1 MIFSRPPILLSI
13 GQFLDSNELCYYSK
27 ISTAIHAIWCY
38 HHSPYSKFFITQACN
53 ERKKFFSGTI
63 KCNVTDNGLKFE
75 WKCTKKEYEH
85 LLTEYN
91 SDQFIE
97 CLPFEEPKTKTK
109 WFIEIFP
116 NGYHLSKNG
125 YGALFLTMEWKPKDI
140 KEVRARLLCNC
151 PQVNLKFSDGVTYDW
166 RKFSKGKHNA
176 FQINDVLA
184 NESITLSVELII
196 IDVTENETRIN
207 SEIKEQMD
215 NMHNKMLQLQ
225 SRMDEMDSI
234 QNRLF
239 HIDKLLNKLITY
251 QQIQYDKQENIEH
264 NKQIES
270 KSMIVSN
277 QHYSNHSS
285 SSTSSTSHCCC
296 VYDKCIRHDIVID
309 KYNDDSNHSHHC
321 IHDHVSSSSSSSY
334 HNYPHLYNY
343 DSNNSNNSN
352 HSSINGKKEQDQVI
366 HINNMKNTREKCIL

>member
-1 MIFSRPPILLSI
+1 
-13 GQFLDSNELCYYSK
+13 
-27 ISTAIHAIWCY
+27 
-38 HHSPYSKFFITQACN
+38 
-53 ERKKFFSGTI
+53 
-63 KCNVTDNGLKFE
+63 
-75 WKCTKKEYEH
+75 
-85 LLTEYN
+85 
-91 SDQFIE
+91 
-97 CLPFEEPKTKTK
+97 
-109 WFIEIFP
+109 
-116 NGYHLSKNG
+116 
-125 YGALFLTMEWKPKDI
+125 MEWKPKNI

-251 QQIQYDKQENIEH
+251 QQIQYDKQEHIEQ
-264 NKQIES
+264 KQIES
-270 KSMIVSN
+270 KSMMISN
-277 QHYSNHSS
+277 HYSNHSS
-285 SSTSSTSHCCC
+285 SCTSSTSHCCC
-296 VYDKCIRHDIVID
+296 VYDKCLRHDIVID

-321 IHDHVSSSSSSSY
+321 IHDHVSSSSSSSSSP
-334 HNYPHLYNY
+334 NVYPHFYNY
-343 DSNNSNNSN
+343 DSNHSN
-352 HSSINGKKEQDQVI
+352 HSHCSINGKKEQDQVVN
-366 HINNMKNTREKCIL
+366 INNIKDTREKCIL